1 MAWHSGNNTSMNV
14 QLNPYLRYTASASLI
29 GLIALGLAW
38 ELFWVPLRPGGSLLV
53 LKVLPLLL
61 PLRGVLKGNV
71 YTMQWASMLILL
83 YFMEGVV
90 RAYSDPNAMS
100 AMLAGVEIVLSFVF
114 YVCALMYLR
123 PAKKAAQAAKKA
135 AKAREA
141 K

>member
-1 MAWHSGNNTSMNV
+1 MNV
-14 QLNPYLRYTASASLI
+14 QLNPNLRYVASASLI

-38 ELFWVPLRPGGSLLV
+38 ELFLAPLRPGGSLLV
-53 LKVLPLLL
+53 LKVVPLLL
-61 PLRGVLKGNV
+61 PLRGVLKGNL

-90 RAYSDPNAMS
+90 RAYSDPNPTS
-100 AMLAGVEIVLSFVF
+100 AMLAGIEIVLSFVF

-135 AKAREA
+135 AKAKGA

>member
-1 MAWHSGNNTSMNV
+1 MNV

-38 ELFWVPLRPGGSLLV
+38 ELFWAPLRPGGSLLV

-114 YVCALMYLR
+114 YICALMYLR

-135 AKAREA
+135 ANA
-141 K
+141 KGAK

>member
-38 ELFWVPLRPGGSLLV
+38 ELFWAPLRPGGSLLV

-135 AKAREA
+135 AKAKEA